1 MLLADSRTARVLVT
15 VLLFALALGFLYVA
29 RATLIAFLFAI
40 FFAYLMSP
48 LVNRLESLLRGR
60 VRAIAAIYAL
70 LLALVV
76 VFFVVV
82 GPKVTHEGARLGK
95 ALPDLLSQLSSGEV
109 AKQLGLEHGW
119 SKTSTDVVQS
129 FLVSHSDEITQLA
142 QRIGL
147 RVADVA
153 KQAWLFVVVPL
164 LSIFFLKDGRS
175 FSDFLLSAIQSRPQ
189 REFLENVLNDLN
201 QMLAHFIRA
210 QLTLAALTLV
220 MYSAFLGIMG
230 VPYALVLGTL
240 GGLLEFIPVVGP
252 LAAALVIVSVALLL
266 SYKHWLILIIF
277 LGIWRLVQDYVS
289 SPRIM
294 GESME
299 LHPLAAIFGV
309 MAGGEVAGILGVYL
323 SIPVMASSAHRV
335 PPLAPVCRK
344 EKVRSAHRISLPCAR
359 DPSSVVALAV
369 RRTALP
375 PRSGKRIQPAALA
388 VGGIE
393 NAQAPERA
401 EENRHKATG
410 RGAPDMCPPHRSLL
424 LSRTGSGHLVHR
436 DFAQKFRCGF
446 RQNRVDEHSRPQ
458 LEPGHARQPRN
469 HADVP
474 VKVPGPGIFGRTAAH
489 REIQVRISQAH
500 IDLRQQSAQHARQV
514 VHFHFRDVAE
524 AGHVAQRK
532 NVRGKGRG

>member
-60 VRAIAAIYAL
+60 VRAIAVIYSL
-70 LLALVV
+70 LLVLVV

-82 GPKVTHEGARLGK
+82 GPKVTREGARLGQS
-95 ALPDLLSQLSSGEV
+95 LPTLLAQLSSGQIAE
-109 AKQLGLEHGW
+109 QLGEEHGW
-119 SKTSTDVVQS
+119 DEKYTKLAQS
-129 FLVSHSDEITQLA
+129 FLASHSDEITQLA
-142 QRIGL
+142 QRAGL

-153 KQAWLFVVVPL
+153 KQAWLFFVVPL

-220 MYSAFLGIMG
+220 MYSTVLGIMR

-240 GGLLEFIPVVGP
+240 GGVLEFVPVVGP

-277 LGIWRLVQDYVS
+277 LVIWRLLQDYVS

-323 SIPVMASSAHRV
+323 SIPVMAALRIVFRRWRLYTEKKKFGPLSEYPFQGQETHR
-335 PPLAPVCRK
+335 P
-344 EKVRSAHRISLPCAR
+344 
-359 DPSSVVALAV
+359 
-369 RRTALP
+369 
-375 PRSGKRIQPAALA
+375 
-388 VGGIE
+388 
-393 NAQAPERA
+393 
-401 EENRHKATG
+401 
-410 RGAPDMCPPHRSLL
+410 
-424 LSRTGSGHLVHR
+424 
-436 DFAQKFRCGF
+436 
-446 RQNRVDEHSRPQ
+446 
-458 LEPGHARQPRN
+458 
-469 HADVP
+469 
-474 VKVPGPGIFGRTAAH
+474 
-489 REIQVRISQAH
+489 
-500 IDLRQQSAQHARQV
+500 
-514 VHFHFRDVAE
+514 
-524 AGHVAQRK
+524 
-532 NVRGKGRG
+532 